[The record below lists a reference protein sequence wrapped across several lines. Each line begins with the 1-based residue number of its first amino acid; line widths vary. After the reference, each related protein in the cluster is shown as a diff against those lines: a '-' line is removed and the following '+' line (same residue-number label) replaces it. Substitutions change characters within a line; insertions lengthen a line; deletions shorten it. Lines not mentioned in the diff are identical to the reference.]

1 MSFNERRFNMNNK
14 IKGILYAATS
24 GVGTLIN
31 AHCFNKAISL
41 WRDEDK

>member
-1 MSFNERRFNMNNK
+1 MKNK

-31 AHCFNKAISL
+31 VHYFNKAVTL
-41 WRDEDK
+41 WREGDK